1 MRFDVPVIG
10 PQTILSAAKGK
21 VGVLVVEAGKT
32 LILDRE
38 EVRKLA
44 RQHQV
49 TVWGHSGK
57 AGK

>member
-1 MRFDVPVIG
+1 
-10 PQTILSAAKGK
+10 LSPAKGK

-44 RQHQV
+44 QRHQV

-57 AGK
+57 GTK